1 MTVLIG
7 LLLTVAGMLL
17 SILSLTIT
25 TSVAGRLLL
34 VIVGIAVSLAGIIGF
49 VNRAYMKNA
58 IWRVGR

>member
-34 VIVGIAVSLAGIIGF
+34 VIVGIAVSLAGIIGC